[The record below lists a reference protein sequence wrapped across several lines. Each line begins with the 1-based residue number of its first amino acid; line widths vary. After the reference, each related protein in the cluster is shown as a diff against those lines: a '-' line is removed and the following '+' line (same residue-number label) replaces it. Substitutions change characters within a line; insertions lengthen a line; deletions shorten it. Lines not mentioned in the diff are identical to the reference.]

1 MSLLRTHPG
10 LLIWVILVCAIGV
23 ICLIVGTIMAKSGA
37 SLRPIYWFAG
47 FALLV
52 GLPQFFGHLGIALSD
67 ARRDDPKRAA
77 LATLDAGGDRESLRA
92 AARSLFGPDADPDLA
107 ADARALFSDA
117 IAGASRARFASLPG
131 GESLLVAEFP
141 DFSDAQRAWVQ
152 YLRVTGLNQV
162 GGKGDTGVGYAVHR
176 PTGDRAY
183 VAQVNNLLV
192 VCTGPDDGAIRRRM
206 AAAGFSL
213 PRRAPLGP
221 DPSGSTPATG
231 KSVFGVIGFAGGVA
245 LFLVYLLVVV
255 GYFFKGAS
263 WSASSNPKPGTPRL
277 PEAEVR
283 ARIEALAQ
291 TNTPF
296 RIERGTRDNELFVSW
311 NFADARWL
319 DLARARGLKRTF
331 RTRLTF
337 DATSGVVR
345 TTDYT
350 TDFEW
355 SAGRGG
361 ADIRWK
367 AEVGLIL
374 FQREYSK
381 VLGVQ
386 FAPDGSITPNLSYT
400 YTFNSRDLK
409 DPLTAI
415 VTQSGWI
422 WRPVVWEGPRW
433 LRWLTE

>member
-10 LLIWVILVCAIGV
+10 LFVWVVLLCVLGV
-23 ICLIVGTIMAKSGA
+23 VCLIVGTIMAKSGA
-37 SLRPIYWFAG
+37 SLRPILWFAG

-52 GLPQFFGHLGIALSD
+52 GLPQFLGHLGAALSD
-67 ARRDDPKRAA
+67 ARRDNPRREA
-77 LATLDAGGDRESLRA
+77 LAILDADVDREALRA
-92 AARSLFGPDADPDLA
+92 AARSLFGPDADPDLVT
-107 ADARALFSDA
+107 DARAVFADA
-117 IAGASRARFASLPG
+117 IAGATRARFASLPG

-141 DFSDAQRAWVQ
+141 GFYDAQRAWVQ
-152 YLRVTGLNQV
+152 YLRITGLNQV
-162 GGKGDTGVGYAVHR
+162 GGKGDTGVGYAVSR

-192 VCTGPDDGAIRRRM
+192 VCTGPDDGSIRRRM
-206 AAAGFSL
+206 VAAGFSL

-221 DPSGSTPATG
+221 DPSGRTPAAG
-231 KSVFGVIGFAGGVA
+231 KSPFGSVGLAGGVT

-263 WSASSNPKPGTPRL
+263 WSASSDPKPGTPRL

-319 DLARARGLKRTF
+319 DLARARELKRTV
-331 RTRLTF
+331 RTRLVF
-337 DATSGVVR
+337 DARSGVVR

-361 ADIRWK
+361 ADLRWK

-386 FAPDGSITPNLSYT
+386 LAPDGSVTPNLSYT
-400 YTFNSRDLK
+400 YSFNSRELK

-422 WRPVVWEGPRW
+422 WCPVVWEGPRW

>member
-1 MSLLRTHPG
+1 MSLLRSHPG
-10 LLIWVILVCAIGV
+10 LLIWVILVFAIGI
-23 ICLIVGTIMAKSGA
+23 ICLIVGAIMAKSGA

-67 ARRDDPKRAA
+67 ARRENPKREA
-77 LATLDAGGDRESLRA
+77 LATLDAGGDRDALQA
-92 AARSLFGPDADPDLA
+92 AARNLFGPDADPDLA
-107 ADARALFSDA
+107 ADARTLFSEA
-117 IAGASRARFASLPG
+117 ISGATRARFASLPG
-131 GESLLVAEFP
+131 GESVLVAEFP
-141 DFSDAQRAWVQ
+141 GFYDAQRAWVQ
-152 YLRVTGLNQV
+152 YLRITGLNQA
-162 GGKGDTGVGYAVHR
+162 GGKGHTGVGYAVLR

-183 VAQVNNLLV
+183 IAQVNNLLV

-206 AAAGFSL
+206 AAAGFTI

-221 DPSGSTPATG
+221 DPTGSVPASGSSA
-231 KSVFGVIGFAGGVA
+231 FGMIGMAGGVA

-263 WSASSNPKPGTPRL
+263 WSASADPKPGTPRL

-283 ARIEALAQ
+283 ARIEALAR

-296 RIERGTRDNELFVSW
+296 RIDRGTRDNELLVTW

-319 DLARARGLKRTF
+319 DLARARGLKRTL
-331 RTRLTF
+331 RTRLVF
-337 DATSGVVR
+337 DVGSGVAR

-350 TDFEW
+350 TDLEW

-361 ADIRWK
+361 ADLRWK
-367 AEVGLIL
+367 AEVGLVL

-381 VLGVQ
+381 VLGIQ
-386 FAPDGSITPNLSYT
+386 FAPDGSITPNLSYS
-400 YTFNSRDLK
+400 YSFNPRELK